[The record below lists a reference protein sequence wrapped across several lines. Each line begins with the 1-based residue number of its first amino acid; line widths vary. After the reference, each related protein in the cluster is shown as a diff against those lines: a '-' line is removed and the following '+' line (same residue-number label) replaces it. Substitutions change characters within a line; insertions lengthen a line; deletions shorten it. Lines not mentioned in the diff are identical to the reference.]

1 MKNKHVGYII
11 IAISALIL
19 IIVYSFNQA
28 LAKIVAESC
37 SHGIACPMYN
47 TLGMQKAVSYA
58 LTVLVALAGVII
70 AFVIKEKP
78 AKEVH
83 IHHKTI
89 QTNHHQKPHF
99 PSQEEQK
106 KIINGLKN
114 QHEQQIM
121 QELFIA
127 KGNIYQSKLTTS
139 LNFSKVKIT
148 RLLDALEAKGLVERK
163 RRGMTNI
170 VVLKQ

>member
-37 SHGIACPMYN
+37 SHGITCPMTT
-47 TLGMQKAVSYA
+47 TLNVQKGVSYS
-58 LTVLVALAGVII
+58 LTALVALAGAII

-78 AKEVH
+78 AQQIH
-83 IHHKTI
+83 IHKT
-89 QTNHHQKPHF
+89 QVTTSKKDSF
-99 PSQEEQK
+99 PSQEEQQK
-106 KIINGLKN
+106 TIDSLANNEEK
-114 QHEQQIM
+114 QIM
-121 QELFIA
+121 QEIFKE
-127 KGNIYQSKLTTS
+127 KGSIYQSTLTTT
-139 LNFSKVKIT
+139 LGLSKVKIT
-148 RLLDALEAKGLVERK
+148 RLLDTLEGKGLVERK
-163 RRGMTNI
+163 RRGMTNV